1 MMWHTMWQTVWRTI
15 WTITRKE
22 IIDNFRDRRSI
33 FNALF
38 SVSINPIL
46 YIVLFG
52 FMNRAFSDQATQTLQ
67 LPVVGSEHAPNLI
80 AFLDQQNVDI
90 LPAPADPE
98 AALLAGDVD
107 VVLVIEADFAEAFS
121 QGEPAPLQVLR
132 DESNDGASVLV
143 NRTEQ
148 LLRQYSQQTASLRLL
163 ARGISPL
170 IIQPL
175 DVQEIDVSPQARGA
189 AGTVLSLLPVI
200 MFTAAFLG
208 GFYMVVDMTAGEK
221 ERESLEPLLIN
232 PVPRWTFVIG
242 KYLTA
247 LGFTAVGTTL
257 ATLLFLVVLGI
268 PAVQEFT
275 NIQVSVAPRVI
286 ATAVAVVAP
295 VVFMAVALQ
304 MLIASYTRNVKEA
317 QTYTQL
323 LSLAGFMPALFFSI
337 LPIKVQAWMY
347 FVPTIGQVFL
357 VNKAIRGEALPVG
370 DAAISVAVT
379 LVIGVIAL
387 AAAIR
392 LYNREQIV
400 LS

>member
-1 MMWHTMWQTVWRTI
+1 MWQMI

-22 IIDNFRDRRSI
+22 ITDNFRDRRSI
-33 FNALF
+33 FNALL
-38 SVSINPIL
+38 SVSMNPIL

-52 FMNRAFSDQATQTLQ
+52 FMNRAFSEQAAQTLQ
-67 LPVVGSEHAPNLI
+67 LPVVGAENAPNLI

-90 LPAPADPE
+90 LPPPDDPE
-98 AALLAGDVD
+98 AALLARDVD
-107 VVLVIEADFAEAFS
+107 VVLVIEADFGEAFAG
-121 QGEPAPLQVLR
+121 GEPAPVQVMR
-132 DESNDGASVLV
+132 DESNDGASVFV

-148 LLRQYSQQTASLRLL
+148 LLRQYSQRTASLRLL
-163 ARGISPL
+163 ARGISPMAM
-170 IIQPL
+170 QPL
-175 DVQEIDVSPQARGA
+175 DIQAVDVSPQARGS
-189 AGTVLSLLPVI
+189 AGTVLNLLPVI

-247 LGFTAVGTTL
+247 LLFTALGTTL
-257 ATLLFLVVLGI
+257 ATLLFLVALGV

-275 NIQVSVAPRVI
+275 AIRVSVEPRAIV
-286 ATAVAVVAP
+286 TAVSVIAP

-304 MLIASYTRNVKEA
+304 MLIASYARNVKEA

-323 LSLAGFMPALFFSI
+323 LSLAGFIPALFLSI
-337 LPIKVQAWMY
+337 LPIKAQSWMY

-357 VNKAIRGEALPVG
+357 VNKVIRGEALPTG
-370 DAAISVAVT
+370 DVTISVAMT
-379 LVIGVIAL
+379 LAIGVIAL
-387 AAAIR
+387 ATAIR
-392 LYNREQIV
+392 LYSREQIV
-400 LS
+400 LG